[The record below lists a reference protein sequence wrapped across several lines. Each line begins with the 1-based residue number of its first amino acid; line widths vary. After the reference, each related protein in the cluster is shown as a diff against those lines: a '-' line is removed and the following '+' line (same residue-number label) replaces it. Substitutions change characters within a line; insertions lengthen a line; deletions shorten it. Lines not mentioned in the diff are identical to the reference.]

1 MGHFSLRTKPI
12 KGARLTFMI
21 CFLPHISS
29 SLFLFYFRYN
39 CHSSFLLTIQNHN
52 CKSWK
57 KKSHRPYHTPLNM
70 APSTRSTS
78 KSPDSV
84 VHDTFPVRESRVA
97 PTISTGNYNSN
108 YPSTPG
114 LGISR
119 TDASVDNN
127 EGPEVVINTIF
138 NSDSEV
144 ETHSE
149 PSTPKYEVRLFGL
162 SQAGTFFHPN
172 ATSNSISTDGVRSQ
186 QQRMTHKQSSVG
198 GIANGLE
205 RSPVV
210 PMRDGAKTQY

>member
-1 MGHFSLRTKPI
+1 
-12 KGARLTFMI
+12 
-21 CFLPHISS
+21 
-29 SLFLFYFRYN
+29 
-39 CHSSFLLTIQNHN
+39 
-52 CKSWK
+52 
-57 KKSHRPYHTPLNM
+57 M

-149 PSTPKYEVRLFGL
+149 PSAPKYEVRLFGL

-186 QQRMTHKQSSVG
+186 
-198 GIANGLE
+198 
-205 RSPVV
+205 
-210 PMRDGAKTQY
+210 